1 MRRRGGAT
9 PWREG
14 RYLVVDLETTG
25 LDARRAEIISFG
37 AVPVDHGR
45 VQVGAA
51 VHGLVRPRQPPPGE
65 TVRIHGLREADLAAA
80 PHARE
85 ALRPLREALDGRVAV
100 AHAAWFDG
108 AFLRRQ
114 EGLWRRLFRRRWID
128 TITLARLPDD
138 AARGADAEAADA
150 AGARARGSACRP
162 ARATTR
168 LGDAFTT
175 SQAFVALATLLDAR
189 APADGRVAARR
200 ARGAARRAEDARPG
214 RGAAGRA
221 ARDATARGRATH
233 RVGGRRGPE
242 RPAQSPEAADGAA
255 AGASCATVGSQ
266 RSARGRYQL
275 RSPSSA
281 SSRAAARRG
290 RSWRRSARRRRARRR
305 AASCRASS
313 ASRRSRTRP
322 SSRPP
327 PR

>member
-25 LDARRAEIISFG
+25 LDARRSEIISFG

-51 VHGLVRPRQPPPGE
+51 LHGLVRPRQPPPGE

-128 TITLARLPDD
+128 TITLARLLTTLREEPTPKPLTLPALAAWIGVPPGPSHD
-138 AARGADAEAADA
+138 A
-150 AGARARGSACRP
+150 
-162 ARATTR
+162 

-175 SQAFVALATLLDAR
+175 AQAFVALATLLDAERPQTVASLLDARAVLRAERKMR
-189 APADGRVAARR
+189 APVEAP
-200 ARGAARRAEDARPG
+200 PG
-214 RGAAGRA
+214 
-221 ARDATARGRATH
+221 TAPTET
-233 RVGGRRGPE
+233 P
-242 RPAQSPEAADGAA
+242 PPEAAPP
-255 AGASCATVGSQ
+255 TV
-266 RSARGRYQL
+266 
-275 RSPSSA
+275 
-281 SSRAAARRG
+281 
-290 RSWRRSARRRRARRR
+290 
-305 AASCRASS
+305 
-313 ASRRSRTRP
+313 
-322 SSRPP
+322 
-327 PR
+327 